1 MFSLTDGILMI
12 IMSHEIHSTIGIIMN
27 IFPEGE
33 ESVIAE
39 CITADLGRI
48 YVHIQGAKKI
58 QNKHRMMVN
67 LFGFVMI
74 DCVEGKHYYRCTGI
88 SEWKP
93 VYKLL
98 SGFPK
103 HRKMLIRQSFSMVQ
117 KLVPSGIAIPEVFSA
132 YETYVTHML
141 NREVTDENARIL
153 TLVVQLRILGILG
166 YWNSDWTDEVL
177 SIGGK
182 TFEYV
187 VKNQKSVE
195 KLIERI
201 LVDTQMHHKVEV

>member
-1 MFSLTDGILMI
+1 MSV
-12 IMSHEIHSTIGIIMN
+12 MSHQIHSTPGVIMN

-33 ESVIAE
+33 ESVVAE
-39 CITADLGRI
+39 CLTRDLGRI

-58 QNKHRMMVN
+58 QNKHRMVVV

-93 VYKLL
+93 VYKSLKNL
-98 SGFPK
+98 SGF
-103 HRKMLIRQSFSMVQ
+103 RKISIRKTFSVIQ
-117 KLVPSGIAIPEVFSA
+117 KLVPSSIPIPEVFSA
-132 YETYVTHML
+132 FELFVISML
-141 NREVTDENARIL
+141 KSDISDSDIQIL
-153 TLVVQLRILGILG
+153 TMVVQLRILGILG

-177 SIGGK
+177 QIGGK
-182 TFEYV
+182 TFDYV
-187 VKNQKSVE
+187 VQNRKSVE

-201 LVDTQMHHKVEV
+201 LIDTQMHSKTEV